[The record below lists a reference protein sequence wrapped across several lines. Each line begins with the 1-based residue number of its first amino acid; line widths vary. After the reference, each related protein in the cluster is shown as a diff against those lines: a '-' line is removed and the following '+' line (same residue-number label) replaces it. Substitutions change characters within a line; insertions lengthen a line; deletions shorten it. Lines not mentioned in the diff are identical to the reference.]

1 MRTKKLIPLTVTAV
15 LAAGFTAGVA
25 QSEPASDES
34 TIDATA
40 PIGGEEA
47 VLHLFGWNWKS
58 IASECT
64 NVLGPAQFPAVEVSA
79 PQEHVVL
86 PDKNYPWWQ
95 DYQPV
100 SYELESRRGS
110 AADFADMVAACDSA
124 GVEVYVDTI
133 VNHMAGG
140 ASTGTGSGGS
150 QYSQYEYPTVGYGHD
165 DFHHCG
171 RNGNDDIQ
179 NWTDEW
185 EVRNC
190 ELLDLADLATETE
203 TVRSQVTGYMQNL
216 IDLGV
221 DGFRIDAAKH
231 VPVADLEAI
240 YGGLSG
246 DPKIFQEVIE
256 GGPGE
261 IDPNE
266 YAGLGRVTEFRYGDQ
281 VGARFKD
288 GQLSALEG
296 LEGQMLLDSAS
307 ATTFIDNHDTQ
318 RSGRAPLTYKD
329 GARYR
334 MAEAFALAHGYGAP
348 HILSGFAFD
357 DPEAGPPSA
366 ADGTT
371 TPAVDDSGACVD
383 GWECSHRERTVLNM
397 GAFRT
402 TAADAPVTNWWTNG
416 SDQIG
421 FGRGEAA
428 YAAFNASGEEM
439 TAEFATSLPDGDY
452 CDVANGDFTDG
463 ACDGPSYT
471 VSGGMLSATVPAEGV
486 LAVHVNATL

>member
-1 MRTKKLIPLTVTAV
+1 MRIKKLISPAMVAIL
-15 LAAGFTAGVA
+15 TAGLATGGAVA
-25 QSEPASDES
+25 GPAADPPEY
-34 TIDATA
+34 TKA
-40 PIGGEEA
+40 PIGNDEA
-47 VLHLFGWNWKS
+47 ILHLFGWSWDS

-64 NVLGPAQFPAVEVSA
+64 DVLGPARFPAVEVSA

-86 PDKNYPWWQ
+86 PGKNYPWWQ

-110 AADFADMVAACDSA
+110 AQDFADMVAACDTA
-124 GVEVYVDTI
+124 GVEVYVDAV

-150 QYSQYEYPTVGYGHD
+150 TYSHYGYPSVPYGD
-165 DFHHCG
+165 NDFHHCG

-190 ELLDLADLATETE
+190 ELLDLSDLATESAY
-203 TVRSQVTGYMQNL
+203 VRQKLTGYLNKL
-216 IDLGV
+216 IGLGV
-221 DGFRIDAAKH
+221 DGFRVDAAKH

-240 YGGLSG
+240 YGGLDG

-256 GGPGE
+256 GGSGE
-261 IDPNE
+261 ISPNE
-266 YAGLGRVTEFRYGDQ
+266 YTGLGRVTEFRYGDQ

-288 GQLSALEG
+288 GNLAALSQLRDH
-296 LEGQMLLDSAS
+296 MLLDSAS

-318 RSGRAPLTYKD
+318 RSGRAQLTYKD
-329 GARYR
+329 GARYH
-334 MAEAFALAHGYGAP
+334 MAEAFALAHDYGAP
-348 HILSGFAFD
+348 HILSGFGFD
-357 DPEAGPPSA
+357 DPEAGPPST

-371 TPAVDDSGACVD
+371 TPAVTDGGDCAQ
-383 GWECSHRERTVLNM
+383 GWECSHRNRTVLNM

-402 TAADAPVTNWWTNG
+402 TAGDAAVSDWWSNG

-421 FGRGEAA
+421 FGRGDRG
-428 YAAFNASGEEM
+428 YAAFNAGGSELS
-439 TAEFATSLPDGDY
+439 TDFATSLPDGTY
-452 CDVANGDFTDG
+452 CDVISGELAGG
-463 ACDGPSYT
+463 ACTGASYE
-471 VSGGMLSATVPAEGV
+471 VSGGTLTATVPAGGV
-486 LAVHVNATL
+486 MAVHVGARI

>member
-1 MRTKKLIPLTVTAV
+1 MRTKNLIPPMVVITV
-15 LAAGFTAGVA
+15 LATGFTAGVA
-25 QSEPASDES
+25 QSEPGQPS
-34 TIDATA
+34 TVEATA
-40 PIGGEEA
+40 PIAGDEA
-47 VLHLFGWNWKS
+47 ILHLFQWPWKS
-58 IASECT
+58 VASECT
-64 NVLGPAQFPAVEVSA
+64 NVLGPAKFPAVEVSA

-86 PDKNYPWWQ
+86 PDKQYPWWQ

-100 SYELESRRGS
+100 SYQLESRRGS
-110 AADFADMVAACDSA
+110 AKDFADMVSACDDA

-150 QYSQYEYPTVGYGHD
+150 EYSQYDYPAVPYGNN

-179 NWTDEW
+179 NWQDQW

-190 ELLDLADLATETE
+190 ELLDLSDLATETE
-203 TVRSQVTGYMQNL
+203 HVRKQLTGYMQDL

-240 YGGLSG
+240 YGGLTG

-256 GGPGE
+256 GGNGE
-261 IDPNE
+261 ISPNE
-266 YAGLGRVTEFRYGDQ
+266 YKGLGRVTEFRYGDQ

-288 GQLSALEG
+288 GQLSALKDFQS
-296 LEGQMLLDSAS
+296 QMLLDSSA

-318 RSGRAPLTYKD
+318 RSGRAQLTYKN
-329 GARYR
+329 GARYY
-334 MAEAFALAHGYGAP
+334 MAEAFALAHGYGSP

-357 DPEAGPPSA
+357 NADAGPPAES
-366 ADGTT
+366 DGTT
-371 TPAVDDSGACVD
+371 KQAVADDGACAS
-383 GWECSHRERTVLNM
+383 GWECSHRQRAVLNL

-402 TAADAPVTNWWTNG
+402 AAGDAAVTDWWSNG
-416 SDQIG
+416 SDQIA
-421 FGRGEAA
+421 FGRGDRAF
-428 YAAFNASGEEM
+428 AAFNASGSAL
-439 TAEFATSLPDGDY
+439 TTEFATALPDGEY
-452 CDVANGDFTDG
+452 CDVANGDHTDG
-463 ACDGPSYT
+463 ACDGPAYT
-471 VSGGMLSATVPAEGV
+471 VSGGKLTATVPANGV
-486 LAVHVNATL
+486 LAVHVNAAI

>member
-1 MRTKKLIPLTVTAV
+1 MRIKKFVPLAMTAV
-15 LAAGFTAGVA
+15 LAGGLATGVA
-25 QSEPASDES
+25 EADPVAEQPAAE
-34 TIDATA
+34 ATA
-40 PIGGEEA
+40 PIAGDEA
-47 VLHLFGWNWKS
+47 VLHLFGWNWNS

-64 NVLGPAQFPAVEVSA
+64 NVLGPAKFPSIEVSA

-100 SYELESRRGS
+100 SYRLESRRGS
-110 AADFADMVAACDSA
+110 ATEFADMVKACDAAS
-124 GVEVYVDTI
+124 VDVYVDAV

-140 ASTGTGSGGS
+140 ESSGTGSGGS
-150 QYSQYEYPTVGYGHD
+150 TYSHYEYPEVPYGNN

-179 NWTDEW
+179 NWTDHW

-190 ELLDLADLATETE
+190 ELLDLSDLATDTDH
-203 TVRSQVTGYMQNL
+203 VRQQLTGYLQGL
-216 IDLGV
+216 VDLGV

-231 VPVADLEAI
+231 MPVADLEAI
-240 YGGLSG
+240 YGGLQG

-256 GGPGE
+256 GGAGE
-261 IDPNE
+261 IDPKE

-296 LEGQMLLDSAS
+296 FTDQMLLPSQD

-318 RSGRAPLTYKD
+318 RSGRAQLTYKD

-334 MAEAFALAHGYGAP
+334 MAEAFALAHDYGAP

-357 DPEAGPPSA
+357 DPEAGPPSET
-366 ADGTT
+366 DGTT
-371 TPAVDDSGACVD
+371 KPAVDSGGNCVD

-402 TAADAPVTNWWTNG
+402 TVGDAPVTDWWSNG

-421 FGRGEAA
+421 FGRGEAG
-428 YAAFNASGEEM
+428 YAAFNASGSEL
-439 TAEFATSLPDGDY
+439 TTEFATGLPDGEY
-452 CDVANGDFTDG
+452 CDVANGDFADG
-463 ACDGPSYT
+463 ACDGPTYS
-471 VSGGMLSATVPAEGV
+471 VSGGKLSATVPADGV
-486 LAVHVNATL
+486 LAVHVDAKL